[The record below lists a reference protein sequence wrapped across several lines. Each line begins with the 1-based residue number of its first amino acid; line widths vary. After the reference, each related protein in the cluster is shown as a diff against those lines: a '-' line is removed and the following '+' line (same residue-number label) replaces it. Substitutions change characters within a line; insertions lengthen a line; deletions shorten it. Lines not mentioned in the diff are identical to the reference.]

1 MDVLPRETHSIERAG
16 REVLDQ
22 HVARLDQAVDD
33 FLALRVLGVD
43 RDGALVVVKHREV
56 EAVDFGDV
64 AQLATSDVAFAR
76 ALDLDHVGAEPREKL
91 RASRTRLHVREIQ
104 DTDTVQCLAHYV
116 PLLRCVVRLVLLPV
130 AMPVTPFSSRW
141 D

>member
-1 MDVLPRETHSIERAG
+1 MDVLPREAHSIERAG

-43 RDGALVVVKHREV
+43 RDGALVVVEHREVEAVTVVTGADHLRV

-64 AQLATSDVAFAR
+64 AQLAASDVAFAR

-104 DTDTVQCLAHYV
+104 DTDAVQCLAHYV
-116 PLLRCVVRLVLLPV
+116 PLLRCVVRLVL
-130 AMPVTPFSSRW
+130 
-141 D
+141 